1 MVTQITIFQY
11 SQVVPYTQSPYWVLH
26 MKTREHKDTRQRVS
40 HRLKIARGQLDKVI
54 EMVEEDKYCVDVIN
68 QSRAIQNALR
78 EIDYLLLENHLQTCV
93 VKFAKDGNTK
103 ESVEEIMLLFRNH
116 DK

>member
-1 MVTQITIFQY
+1 M
-11 SQVVPYTQSPYWVLH
+11 
-26 MKTREHKDTRQRVS
+26 DTRQRVA

-68 QSRAIQNALR
+68 QSRAIQNALK
-78 EIDYLLLENHLQTCV
+78 EVDYLLLQNHLETCV
-93 VKFAKDGNTK
+93 VNFAKEGKTK
-103 ESVEEIMLLFRNH
+103 GSVEEIMLLFRNN

>member
-1 MVTQITIFQY
+1 MTT
-11 SQVVPYTQSPYWVLH
+11 
-26 MKTREHKDTRQRVS
+26 KNHKDTRQRVA

-78 EIDYLLLENHLQTCV
+78 EVDYLLLQNHLETCV
-93 VKFAKDGNTK
+93 VNFAREGRTKD
-103 ESVEEIMLLFRNH
+103 SIEEIMLLFRNN